1 MGSEKPI
8 AQDSPTPNI
17 GRESDVQ
24 ANHPNPRIPRS
35 ASPSELPPSHAQ
47 YKIACQTK
55 KDWWDNHKRWA
66 ELFGVLL
73 LAVYT
78 LYTIRMFY
86 ANRDA
91 ANAATSAA
99 HTADATLKEIKQGG
113 TDTHDLAVAA
123 KQQADAA
130 HASADLTGRQIEL
143 LGRVARFQYGFPIVS
158 VATFWMNWLD
168 IAEGRQT
175 HVTLAIQNGGKRDA
189 ESLFCTGHV
198 EFRTTDPR
206 IDRNTFIHADFKS
219 IQPSSL
225 PPLPTPSNPR
235 NYAYCTV
242 FATQTISS
250 EEYAGYIALKTR
262 LYAWG
267 AVRYEDFTHQG
278 ATIIPFCRYVSAKDV
293 RSSAGEQR
301 PGPGG
306 YIGHYNEC
314 EQIPRS
320 YSE

>member
-1 MGSEKPI
+1 MMEMHMANGEENEGKQTQEKYLKSLWNS
-8 AQDSPTPNI
+8 AKK
-17 GRESDVQ
+17 Q
-24 ANHPNPRIPRS
+24 ARK
-35 ASPSELPPSHAQ
+35 AKFFMELAAL
-47 YKIACQTK
+47 IVV
-55 KDWWDNHKRWA
+55 
-66 ELFGVLL
+66 G
-73 LAVYT
+73 VYT
-78 LYTIRMFY
+78 HY
-86 ANRDA
+86 AHQQA
-91 ANAATSAA
+91 GAAIVSANAAQKS
-99 HTADATLKEIKQGG
+99 
-113 TDTHDLAVAA
+113 
-123 KQQADAA
+123 ADAA
-130 HASADLTGRQIEL
+130 HDTLEEIKKGSGDTSEIAKAAKSQAEAARASADLTGRQIEL

-225 PPLPTPSNPR
+225 PPLPTPSNPS

-250 EEYAGYIALKTR
+250 EEYAAYTALKTR